1 MHNTI
6 AERLQTAYRALAEIQ
21 LENGATAQLIA
32 VSKTKPVNDIAAAY
46 QAGQRLFGENYV
58 QELAT
63 KAQALAALPGLQWHF
78 IGPLQS
84 NKTRDVAL
92 YADVVHSL
100 DRLKIA
106 ERLSAQ
112 RPDHKAP
119 LQVFLQVNISREDS
133 KSGIL
138 PEDVLPLAR
147 QVAALP
153 KLILAG
159 LMAIPAPAV
168 DGDNRQAFAA
178 MQQLSILLQRE
189 FPQAN
194 QLSMGMSDDWRQ
206 AVLFGATMI
215 RLGTAIF
222 GARGDTAQS
231 GTSTLKNDASA

>member
-21 LENGATAQLIA
+21 PQSSATVQLIA
-32 VSKTKPVNDIAAAY
+32 VSKTKPVNDIEQAY
-46 QAGQRLFGENYV
+46 WAGQRLFGENYV
-58 QELAT
+58 QELAA
-63 KAQALAALPGLQWHF
+63 KAQALATLPGLQWHF

-84 NKTRDVAL
+84 NKTRDVAR
-92 YADVVHSL
+92 YADVVHSV

-112 RPDHKAP
+112 RPAGKAP
-119 LQVFLQVNISREDS
+119 LRVLLQVNISLEAS
-133 KSGIL
+133 KSGVL
-138 PEDVLPLAR
+138 PQDLMPLAR

-153 KLILAG
+153 HIELAG

-168 DGDNRQAFAA
+168 DGDNQQAFAA
-178 MQQLSILLQRE
+178 MQQLSKQLQAE

-194 QLSMGMSDDWRQ
+194 QLSMGMSDDWQQ
-206 AVLFGATMI
+206 AALFGATMI

-222 GARGDTAQS
+222 GSRAAQADNGTA
-231 GTSTLKNDASA
+231 TNDISA